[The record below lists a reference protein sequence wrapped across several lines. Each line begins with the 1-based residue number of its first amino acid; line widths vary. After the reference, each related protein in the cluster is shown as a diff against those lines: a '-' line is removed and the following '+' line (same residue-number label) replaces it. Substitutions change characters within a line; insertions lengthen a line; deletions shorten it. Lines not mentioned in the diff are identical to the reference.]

1 MNGRAI
7 ARLGALTMLV
17 ARTAAPDAP
26 RERVRVP
33 AGSFV
38 QGHDDAERA
47 DEKPAHTVHVGAFE
61 MDATLVTRA
70 AFERFVGATG
80 YVTSAERLGFGM
92 AAREGM
98 DDWEWARVPHGSW
111 RAPFL
116 DGTPESDAFVRPD
129 APVVTVSWDDAD
141 AYCRHEGA
149 RLPTEAEWEYA
160 ARSGGKDQRYPWG
173 DEEADCGLAVV
184 SGCGGATAPV
194 CSKPAG
200 NTRQGL
206 CDMAGD
212 AWEWVQDWYHPSY
225 AGAPADGS
233 AWEDSGASRVYR
245 GGAWYSASGYA
256 LSAYRGFNDP
266 NYRFDGLGFRAAR

>member
-1 MNGRAI
+1 MPTETASRRSILLA
-7 ARLGALTMLV
+7 AALLIG
-17 ARTAAPDAP
+17 AAPA
-26 RERVRVP
+26 RAAAAARSP
-33 AGSFV
+33 AGKAGIQWIRIPGGTFTM
-38 QGHDDAERA
+38 GADD
-47 DEKPAHTVHVGAFE
+47 VGSYAQLQHKVTIKSFE
-61 MDATLVTRA
+61 MSKTLVTNKQYKVCVA
-70 AFERFVGATG
+70 AGACTAATAQDSSFEGDDKPVVG
-80 YVTSAERLGFGM
+80 V
-92 AAREGM
+92 
-98 DDWEWARVPHGSW
+98 DWSQAKAFCEWAG
-111 RAPFL
+111 
-116 DGTPESDAFVRPD
+116 G
-129 APVVTVSWDDAD
+129 
-141 AYCRHEGA
+141 

-225 AGAPADGS
+225 AGAPVDGS